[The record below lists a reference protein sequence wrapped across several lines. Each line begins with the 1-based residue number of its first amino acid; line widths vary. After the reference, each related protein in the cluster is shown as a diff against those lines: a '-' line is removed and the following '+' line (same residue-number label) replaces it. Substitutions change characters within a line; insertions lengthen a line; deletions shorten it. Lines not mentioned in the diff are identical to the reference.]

1 MNVGEYG
8 QGLNAKCDFR
18 RKTAQLKARPGLKRA
33 DEVDY
38 IQPYTAPFEQHHK
51 FGKHD
56 GWNDDCACA
65 CRGFIQRCAGCRAQQ
80 GGTGQIPQQRVGVGY
95 VDSHVIP
102 GRLEGESASPVH
114 APKSV

>member
-1 MNVGEYG
+1 MDVGEYG
-8 QGLNAKCDFR
+8 QGFNTECDFG

-33 DEVDY
+33 DEVV
-38 IQPYTAPFEQHHK
+38 H
-51 FGKHD
+51 
-56 GWNDDCACA
+56 
-65 CRGFIQRCAGCRAQQ
+65 IQRCAGCRAQQ